1 VFLGIRTSN
10 NICEVKIMASVG
22 LLSALLVGF
31 AGMGGGLVAFPPG
44 ERDAAY
50 LDCAPEQT
58 LIYTEWASRGEG
70 KEGGDG
76 VDGLV
81 ADPEITAMVAD
92 LKSAVMSFIEKNAK
106 GAPPELAEHLPP
118 LLLDLVGRS
127 GCLYVDYSPPEN
139 VEERLQNEQW
149 LDLAGGLNVTLI
161 INGGDKADETEQHL
175 LALMSVAM
183 QGQPV
188 PTRSTSSPF
197 LIPLVCRQHL
207 IAKVTT
213 SFSRWEKVRWNA
225 LCRTEGRSE
234 RSGSV
239 EVFTK
244 NFDAIKIDR
253 IGGITWL
260 NLGRIRDEGLKLAGP
275 FGAIATVMIE
285 QLGVG
290 ELNNCVTV
298 SGVIDG
304 QIATRTHLETGGQT
318 AGLLS
323 LAAGRGLT
331 PEDFNQIPADCD
343 FLASFTL
350 DVPLVRDTVTT
361 LIEQVQ
367 PGLMENYQAIES
379 QVENDL
385 GFSIEDEFLK
395 AYGQQMT
402 VFDSPAAGGLFAT
415 SLTFA
420 VEVTDA
426 EKADKIFA
434 KLMQML
440 DGFLLGDRS
449 NEYARRGVFL
459 EEREFLGHKIYFM
472 NTIGDDVP
480 VAPAFCQTDKQLL
493 ISLHPQA
500 LKAHLRFLKE
510 GGPSY
515 ADKFGKTAPEGTVI
529 SYGTFAAD
537 KLAELI
543 YAVVPFGAQIGLSE
557 AQRKGFD
564 FDIFSIPSSKA
575 ILPYMKEARSWVV
588 RTETGLLFES
598 RSSIPVPLMTS
609 VPVNLLFM
617 TVGKVRA
624 SEMQFDRVQ
633 EAIQP

>member
-1 VFLGIRTSN
+1 
-10 NICEVKIMASVG
+10 MASVG
-22 LLSALLVGF
+22 IFSALLVGL

-50 LDCAPEQT
+50 LNCAPEQT
-58 LIYTEWASRGEG
+58 LIYTEWATRGEG
-70 KEGGDG
+70 KEGGEG

-81 ADPEITAMVAD
+81 ADPEITTMIAD
-92 LKSAVMSFIEKNAK
+92 LKSAVMSLIEKNAK
-106 GAPPELAEHLPP
+106 GAPPGLAEHLPP

-175 LALMSVAM
+175 LALMSVDM
-183 QGQPV
+183 QVTIRGRRWRLKTARFDREGNYFILALGEGSLERALAGLKGEV
-188 PTRSTSSPF
+188 KGLGELEAF
-197 LIPLVCRQHL
+197 
-207 IAKVTT
+207 AK
-213 SFSRWEKVRWNA
+213 NY
-225 LCRTEGRSE
+225 
-234 RSGSV
+234 
-239 EVFTK
+239 
-244 NFDAIKIDR
+244 DAIKMDR

-331 PEDFNQIPADCD
+331 AKDFNQIPADCD

-385 GFSIEDEFLK
+385 GFSIEDEFLQ

-426 EKADKIFA
+426 EKADKIFT

-440 DGFLLGDRS
+440 DGFLPGDRS
-449 NEYARRGVFL
+449 NEYSRRGVFL
-459 EEREFLGHKIYFM
+459 EEREFLGHKVYFV

-510 GGPSY
+510 GGSSY
-515 ADKFGKTAPEGTVI
+515 ADKFGKAAPKGTVI

-537 KLAELI
+537 KLVELI
-543 YAVVPFGAQIGLSE
+543 YTVIPFGAQLGLSQS
-557 AQRKGFD
+557 QREGFD

-588 RTETGLLFES
+588 RTETGLMFES

-609 VPVNLLFM
+609 VPMNLLFM
-617 TVGKVRA
+617 I
-624 SEMQFDRVQ
+624 E
-633 EAIQP
+633 EAIRP

>member
-1 VFLGIRTSN
+1 
-10 NICEVKIMASVG
+10 MASVG

-188 PTRSTSSPF
+188 PDSINEFPIPNPF
-197 LIPLVCRQHL
+197 GLSATFDREGNYFIL
-207 IAKVTT
+207 
-213 SFSRWEKVRWNA
+213 A
-225 LCRTEGRSE
+225 LGEGSLE
-234 RSGSV
+234 RALAGLKGEVKGLGAS